1 MKGLLL
7 PAVMLLAALPPLL
20 RGKPLYGTLTEG
32 LREGLGTVYRI
43 FPPLAATLTAVYMF
57 RASGGLEA
65 LTAALAPLLCR
76 LGVPPEAGGLLLLRP
91 LSGSGALAFAAEL
104 ISRFGPDSSVG
115 RYAAVMLG
123 STETT
128 FYTVSVYFG
137 AAGIRRT
144 RHAIPAALVSDLAG
158 ALCAGIFVKLFFG
171 G

>member
-7 PAVMLLAALPPLL
+7 PALMLLAALPSLF
-20 RGKPLYGTLTEG
+20 RGREVYTPLTEG
-32 LREGLGTVYRI
+32 FREGLGTVYRI
-43 FPPLAATLTAVYMF
+43 FPPVAATLTAVYML

-65 LTAALAPLLCR
+65 MTELLSPLLR
-76 LGVPPEAGGLLLLRP
+76 ALGIPPEAGGLLLLRP
-91 LSGSGALAFAAEL
+91 LSGSGALAFASEL
-104 ISRFGPDSSVG
+104 ISRFGPDSHAG

-158 ALCAGIFVKLFFG
+158 ALCAGIFVRLFFY
-171 G
+171 